1 MPDDEMSPD
10 ARLSR
15 RAVLRALVAAP
26 VAAALTA
33 CGTEGFGGE
42 TTRKNTKTEENAGE
56 SASAGVRVEVWRDP
70 G

>member
-1 MPDDEMSPD
+1 MPVDEMSPD

-15 RAVLRALVAAP
+15 RAILRALVAAP
-26 VAAALTA
+26 IAAALTA
-33 CGTEGFGGE
+33 CGTEGLGGE
-42 TTRKNTKTEENAGE
+42 STRKNNGTEENAGQ

>member
-1 MPDDEMSPD
+1 MPDDQMSAD

-26 VAAALTA
+26 IAAALTA

-42 TTRKNTKTEENAGE
+42 STGKTTNSDANVGE
-56 SASAGVRVEVWRDP
+56 SALAGVRVEVWRDP